1 MFIGTA
7 KYLFTN
13 FKLQCRSISSAFNTN
28 IVHNE
33 IERERETTTTTG
45 PVTTDDTR
53 THARIY
59 RMPDDICYHDDTS
72 FVL

>member
-33 IERERETTTTTG
+33 IERER
-45 PVTTDDTR
+45 DDNDDGTSYNGQHAH
-53 THARIY
+53 THIY